1 MQSHLAD
8 KALLAILIIGVGILV
23 WGAWV
28 KMRDGEADWG
38 GRTQSINTFQRH
50 GRGAGGFWIS
60 VGSNIVLAVV
70 LSAMALAIIFG
81 KLI

>member
-8 KALLAILIIGVGILV
+8 KVFLVILITGIGILS

-38 GRTQSINTFQRH
+38 GRTRSTNTFQRH
-50 GRGAGGFWIS
+50 GRGAGSFWIS

-70 LSAMALAIIFG
+70 LGAVAVAVIFG
-81 KLI
+81 KLM